1 MAITSYGF
9 IARVIFIVVLSSSFL
24 SFVSAHGYV
33 IQPASRASL
42 WRLEI
47 PGSIV
52 DMDDNQLYCGGFQRQ
67 WNFNDGK
74 CGICGDDYSLP
85 QPRPYEN
92 MGARSR
98 GIVVGT
104 YEEGTVLPVTVT
116 ITASHKGNS
125 LGVCDDGKRAVG
137 CGPQETFRTCSDV
150 AILPKGQIHKRLHVP
165 GFGWKLAKPT
175 GKISPRALSPVTKNP
190 IHESA

>member
-98 GIVVGT
+98 EIVVGT

-116 ITASHKGNS
+116 ITASHKGYFKFH
-125 LGVCDDGKRAVG
+125 LCK
-137 CGPQETFRTCSDV
+137 
-150 AILPKGQIHKRLHVP
+150 LKGDWDTEDEECFNKNPL
-165 GFGWKLAKPT
+165 KLAKRSGYRYYLNSWTPGNYST
-175 GKISPRALSPVTKNP
+175 ILKLPRGLTCDRCVL
-190 IHESA
+190 